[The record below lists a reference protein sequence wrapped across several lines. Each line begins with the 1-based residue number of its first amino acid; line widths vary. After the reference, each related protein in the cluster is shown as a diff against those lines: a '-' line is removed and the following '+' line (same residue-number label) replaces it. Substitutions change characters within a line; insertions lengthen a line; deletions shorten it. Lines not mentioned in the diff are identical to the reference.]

1 MTLQRWRPWLPGAL
15 IAAVL
20 TALFLWVVSTSEWV
34 DEDVRRPLTGKAALD
49 DLYALERVLQRV
61 GVKTVKRDDLSQLPP
76 PGATLLLRGWIWDLL
91 PERDRALRAWVEQGG
106 HLVIEASMLVS
117 RPRGANWI
125 PINLVPLQSQDS
137 KATSSRFEKE
147 CARVAEPEGVP
158 AAYPGEGA
166 APGFRLCISAGAP
179 LSTRETP
186 LWALASED
194 GNDLLRVALEGGTV
208 TVVRGWSFGWPDTQ
222 FSLFGNSRILSG
234 DNALIAV
241 AALQARPG
249 AEVWLVSGRGGQ
261 PLLAWLWS
269 RARVA
274 VVLGLF
280 ALALWLWRASA
291 RFGPI
296 EASPPVAR
304 RSMSEQISGTATFL
318 WRRSPEALHA
328 AQVRALDEAAA
339 LRVREYARLDRV
351 DRAAAIAAATGIG
364 APALARALNPAA
376 VEGAHALPR
385 VLTTLETARR
395 RLLQQARTPAP
406 SIGSRRAI
414 PTFAPEG
421 SR

>member
-117 RPRGANWI
+117 RPRSANWI

-186 LWALASED
+186 PTAFRSTTSAD
-194 GNDLLRVALEGGTV
+194 RTRPRRCRPCTAGCC
-208 TVVRGWSFGWPDTQ
+208 RGRNKETCMP
-222 FSLFGNSRILSG
+222 
-234 DNALIAV
+234 
-241 AALQARPG
+241 
-249 AEVWLVSGRGGQ
+249 
-261 PLLAWLWS
+261 
-269 RARVA
+269 RARA
-274 VVLGLF
+274 CSSSD
-280 ALALWLWRASA
+280 RK
-291 RFGPI
+291 
-296 EASPPVAR
+296 
-304 RSMSEQISGTATFL
+304 RSS
-318 WRRSPEALHA
+318 RSP
-328 AQVRALDEAAA
+328 RSS
-339 LRVREYARLDRV
+339 
-351 DRAAAIAAATGIG
+351 G
-364 APALARALNPAA
+364 
-376 VEGAHALPR
+376 
-385 VLTTLETARR
+385 
-395 RLLQQARTPAP
+395 
-406 SIGSRRAI
+406 
-414 PTFAPEG
+414 
-421 SR
+421 